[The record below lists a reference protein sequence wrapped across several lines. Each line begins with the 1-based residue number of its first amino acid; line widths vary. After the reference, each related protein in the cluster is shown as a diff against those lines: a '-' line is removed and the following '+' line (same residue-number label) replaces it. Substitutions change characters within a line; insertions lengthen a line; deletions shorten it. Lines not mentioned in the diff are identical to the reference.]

1 MWRNYQAVNQ
11 SKRRANERKFEHWIE
26 LPDGGRQYWYDVR
39 GRLNWIAR
47 YVKEVDVHEETVR
60 FYQEIYNDQ
69 GELVEF
75 HQKYPE
81 DTGHQRIDK
90 E

>member
-1 MWRNYQAVNQ
+1 
-11 SKRRANERKFEHWIE
+11 
-26 LPDGGRQYWYDVR
+26 
-39 GRLNWIAR
+39 
-47 YVKEVDVHEETVR
+47 VHEETVR

-75 HQKYPE
+75 HQKCPE